1 LSLRWL
7 ATCLTLTIACCGSQ
21 QTLAETISVLNTAS
35 LAAPGQSSAIVS
47 FNAGA
52 TADKIVVLLSSEL
65 SGLTSTVI
73 TYNNEPLSL
82 IPATTAGRNRGIW
95 YLDNPYNGGA
105 ASLSITIT
113 AGAIN
118 GLGAGILSMSGSI
131 AGYAATRIASN
142 SLSTTLTTTAESSL
156 IVAGLAG
163 NYSTGTTASADAPLT
178 QIYGNVDI
186 GSAAAA
192 AGYSQPV
199 AAGSHTY
206 SFSFNG
212 FEPSSNVVSAASFTA
227 VPEPS
232 TVIGLIAAVPFGL
245 RLLRKRR
252 RTASP
257 DTDADTGILKS

>member
-192 AGYSQPV
+192 AGYSQTV